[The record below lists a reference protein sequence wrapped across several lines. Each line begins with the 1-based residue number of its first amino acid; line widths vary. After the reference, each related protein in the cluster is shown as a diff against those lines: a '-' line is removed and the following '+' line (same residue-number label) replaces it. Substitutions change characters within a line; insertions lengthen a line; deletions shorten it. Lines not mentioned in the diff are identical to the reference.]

1 MATKLELIRKLPK
14 FISLAHGEYD
24 PQAPIFIVPDDTVYI
39 FVSKASRYLLQSV
52 ITPQFYNFFGRADK
66 NYTALNSS
74 NMPNVIKGW
83 NTHVYGPGQ
92 RMWDITL
99 QFSDPQWPGMG
110 IHPLPV
116 KQNQFKTTPGLY
128 NGQTGPLSSL
138 KLKGVIFLVNC
149 RAVKNQAN
157 FYSNQ
162 TANYKFT
169 PNTIHANIIV
179 ENNIS
184 KNLRKRRESSS
195 SNNSTN
201 MNINKNNNFNE
212 NGTNIMFN
220 LLSTTRGLRSS
231 IQENFNSPLIRSA
244 YKRFAAMRK
253 IMGKTIISYPTFQR
267 RLRARSFE

>member
-14 FISLAHGEYD
+14 FIALAHGEYD
-24 PQAPIFIVPDDTVYI
+24 PHAPIFTVPDDTVYI

-52 ITPQFYNFFGRADK
+52 ITPQFYNFFGKAGK
-66 NYTALNSS
+66 NYTALNTP

-92 RMWDITL
+92 RMRDISL

-116 KQNQFKTTPGLY
+116 KPDQFKTTPGLY

-149 RAVKNQAN
+149 RAVKNQPN
-157 FYSNQ
+157 FYNNQ
-162 TANYKFT
+162 TANYQF
-169 PNTIHANIIV
+169 PRNTIQSHILV

-184 KNLRKRRESSS
+184 KSLRKRRESSS
-195 SNNSTN
+195 SNNSN
-201 MNINKNNNFNE
+201 KMNVNTNNFNE

-220 LLSTTRGLRSS
+220 MLHNTRGLRSS
-231 IQENFNSPLIRSA
+231 IQENYNAPLVRSA
-244 YKRFAAMRK
+244 YKRFTAMRK
-253 IMGKTIISYPTFQR
+253 LMGKPIVSYQTFQR